1 MSGTARSERKTIAD
15 VAVRELRPVE
25 YREAAKIL
33 GRSMSDNP
41 ANLQVFRMAEKQ
53 RRCGS
58 LTRLFE
64 PVLKGLYKRGLIL
77 GAYFQGTLAGVCAVA
92 RPGFCQP
99 TALEKLRLVP
109 VAVYGNPICT
119 TMRIIKWAGD
129 WARHDL
135 QESRWHLGPVAVD
148 PPFQRRGIGGAML
161 AAFCTSIDAYGAVAY
176 LETDKPENVPFYQ
189 RFGFAVIAEAEVL
202 GVPNWFMSRTPGI

>member
-1 MSGTARSERKTIAD
+1 MSETPRSGRITTPD

-25 YREAAKIL
+25 LQEAAKIL

-58 LTRLFE
+58 LTRFFG
-64 PVLKGLYKRGLIL
+64 PVLKGLHQRGLVL
-77 GAYFQGTLAGVCAVA
+77 GAYLHGALAGVCGMA

-109 VAVYGNPICT
+109 VAAYGNPIGT

-129 WARHDL
+129 WASHDL
-135 QESRWHLGPVAVD
+135 QESHWHL
-148 PPFQRRGIGGAML
+148 
-161 AAFCTSIDAYGAVAY
+161 
-176 LETDKPENVPFYQ
+176 
-189 RFGFAVIAEAEVL
+189 
-202 GVPNWFMSRTPGI
+202 